1 MIGTL
6 LGMLAVYVIGG
17 GIVLLFGMAI
27 QYDKHKGK
35 VK

>member
-1 MIGTL
+1 VIGTL

-17 GIVLLFGMAI
+17 GLLALLGMAT
-27 QYDKHKGK
+27 QHDKNRK